1 MTSPLWM
8 TTKQVAEESG
18 RHRDNVVR
26 ALNDGLLAGTQSHP
40 NASWRVSR
48 KAFAVW
54 MEKGAP
60 VDTPAAARV
69 RRSA

>member
-8 TTKQVAEESG
+8 TTKQAADESG

-26 ALNDGLLAGTQSHP
+26 ALNDRLLTGVQPRP
-40 NASWRVSR
+40 NACWRISR
-48 KAFAVW
+48 KAFEAW
-54 MEKGAP
+54 MAKGAP
-60 VDTPAAARV
+60 VDTPAAARL

>member
-8 TTKQVAEESG
+8 TTRQVAEESG
-18 RHRDNVVR
+18 RHRDNVID
-26 ALNDGLLAGTQSHP
+26 ALNDKLLTGVQRCPGAR
-40 NASWRVSR
+40 WRVSR
-48 KAFAVW
+48 KAFEAW

-69 RRSA
+69 RRAS

>member
-8 TTKQVAEESG
+8 TTKQVAAESG

-26 ALNDGLLAGTQSHP
+26 ALNDRLLIGAQPHP
-40 NASWRVSR
+40 NACWRISR
-48 KAFAVW
+48 KAFEAW
-54 MEKGAP
+54 MAKGAP
-60 VDTPAAARV
+60 VDTPAAARL